1 MHYTQVLI
9 KPLVSEKS
17 NTVKELQNQAAF
29 VVHPDAN
36 KYQIRDAVESLFN
49 VKVDRVNIVRRKSIQ
64 KTKFGRAAG
73 KVSGY
78 KKAYV
83 SLAAGEKIE
92 FFEGV

>member
-1 MHYTQVLI
+1 MHNTQILI

-17 NTVKELQNQAAF
+17 NTIKDLQNQVVF
-29 VVHPDAN
+29 LVHPDAN
-36 KYQIRDAVESLFN
+36 KYQVRNAVESLFN
-49 VKVDRVNIVRRKSIQ
+49 VRVDRINIVRRKSIE

-73 KVSGY
+73 KISGY

-83 SLAAGEKIE
+83 SLASGEKIE

>member
-1 MHYTQVLI
+1 MHKTQVLI

-17 NTVKELQNQAAF
+17 TAIKEVQNQVAF

-36 KYQIRDAVESLFN
+36 KYQIKEAVEALFN
-49 VKVDRVNIVRRKSIQ
+49 VKVDRVNVIRRKSIQ
-64 KTKFGRAAG
+64 RKRFGRPTG
-73 KVSGY
+73 RVSGF

>member
-1 MHYTQVLI
+1 MHNTQILI

-17 NTVKELQNQAAF
+17 NLIKELQNQVAF
-29 VVHPDAN
+29 IIHSDAN
-36 KYQIRDAVESLFN
+36 KYQVKDAVESLFN
-49 VKVDRVNIVRRKSIQ
+49 VKVDRVNIVRRKPTLR
-64 KTKFGRAAG
+64 KKFGRS
-73 KVSGY
+73 SGTISGF

>member
-1 MHYTQVLI
+1 MHNTQILI

-17 NTVKELQNQAAF
+17 NIIKEFHNQVAF

-49 VKVDRVNIVRRKSIQ
+49 VKVDRVNVVRRRSIQ
-64 KTKFGRAAG
+64 KTKFGRASG

-78 KKAYV
+78 KKVYV

>member
-1 MHYTQVLI
+1 MHNTQILI

-17 NTVKELQNQAAF
+17 NIIKEFQNQVAF

-36 KYQIRDAVESLFN
+36 KYQVRDAVESLFN
-49 VKVDRVNIVRRKSIQ
+49 VKVVRVNIVRRKSFR

-73 KVSGY
+73 KVPGF

>member
-1 MHYTQVLI
+1 MHNTQILI

-17 NTVKELQNQAAF
+17 NIIKEFQNQVAF

-36 KYQIRDAVESLFN
+36 KYQVRDAVESLFN
-49 VKVDRVNIVRRKSIQ
+49 VKVVRVNIVRRKSFQ

-73 KVSGY
+73 KVPGF

>member
-1 MHYTQVLI
+1 MHHTQILI

-17 NTVKELQNQAAF
+17 NTIKEYLNQAAF
-29 VVHPDAN
+29 LVHPDAN
-36 KYQIRDAVESLFN
+36 KYQVRDAVESLFN
-49 VKVDRVNIVRRKSIQ
+49 VKVDRVNIVRRRPTQ
-64 KTKFGRAAG
+64 KTKFGRPAG
-73 KVSGY
+73 KVPGF